1 MIDIFMHNVYGME
14 SNISLA
20 GLAFSLT
27 LSFILGAALANIY
40 YHIDPEVSKGFTT
53 TLALFPP
60 CICVIMLLLSKSAGS
75 GIAAIGAFALL
86 RYKSAPGTARELLA
100 LLISIGTGIA
110 SSTGFLLAT
119 MIFTIPVYLLFYLFS
134 RSTIWT
140 ARKRSTLRRRISLE
154 PSQRLET
161 REMLEELL
169 GAYADSV
176 TLVETKC
183 DYNKVTEKKVV
194 RYTYDVTLSSKETEG
209 IFIDSLVERKI
220 LFTFGIPEEKRQV
233 RL

>member
-1 MIDIFMHNVYGME
+1 MHNVYGME
-14 SNISLA
+14 SNISLG

-40 YHIDPEVSKGFTT
+40 YHIDHEVSKGFTT

-75 GIAAIGAFALL
+75 GIAAIGAFTLL

-119 MIFTIPVYLLFYLFS
+119 LVFSIPVYLLFWLFS
-134 RSTIWT
+134 RSTLWT
-140 ARKRSTLRRRISLE
+140 SKKRTTLRRRISLE

-169 GAYADSV
+169 GSYADSV

-183 DYNKVTEKKVV
+183 DYNKITEKKAV
-194 RYTYDVTLSSKETEG
+194 RYTYDVTLSSRETEG
-209 IFIDSLVERKI
+209 QFIDTLVERKI